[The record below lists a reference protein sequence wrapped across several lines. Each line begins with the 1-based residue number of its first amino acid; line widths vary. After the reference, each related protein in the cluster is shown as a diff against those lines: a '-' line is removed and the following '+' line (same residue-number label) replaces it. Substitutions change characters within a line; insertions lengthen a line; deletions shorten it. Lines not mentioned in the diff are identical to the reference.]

1 MFEGMAKPMPEPPA
15 TIAVLMP
22 MTSPCMLT
30 SGPPELPGL
39 MAASVWMKS
48 SNGPWPMLRAL
59 ALTMPAVTVAC
70 RPNGEPTAMTQ
81 SPTCIRSES
90 PSRANLNWPLPSSSL
105 STARSV
111 FLSRPTTFALC
122 LPPSSVMTSISVAF
136 STTCALVR
144 AIPVASTITPE
155 PRLRCGMRSGVSP
168 KNRRKK
174 SSPKNSSN
182 GVRPPPPGRPPL
194 ETVLMLMT
202 AGLMISATPAKLPV
216 FSGICTGSTGA
227 VGVMTG
233 GATRSVR
240 PPATAPRVTPATS
253 ITASAATNE
262 DRLSCIMGV
271 VPSLR
276 RSSRRRRRDE
286 RLKEGTTPMM
296 QLKRSSFVAAL
307 AVMLVAGVTLGAVAG
322 GRTDRVAPPVMT
334 PTAPVLP
341 VQMPL
346 NTGSFAGVAEIIKPA
361 VININTVS
369 KGGLPGG
376 GGRTPFEEFFGEDF
390 FRRFFGDTPERIP
403 QRSLGSGV
411 IVDATGI
418 ALTNAHVVEKAT
430 EIEVITLDG
439 GKHKAKV
446 VGLDK
451 KTDLA
456 VLKLDDG
463 KGQFKFA
470 RLGDSDRMQVG
481 DWVIAVGSPFGLQAT
496 VTAGIVSAKARNI
509 GQGPFDDFI
518 QTDAAIN
525 PGNSGGP
532 LVNMQGEVIGINTA
546 IVAGGSGIGFA
557 IPSNMARKIYT
568 EINSKGRVTRGWL
581 GVSIQ
586 PLTQELARSFNAKD
600 TKGVLISDVV
610 PDSPAAKAGLKAGD
624 ILIEFDGK
632 KVEAPA
638 DLQRTVGLAQPGHD
652 AKMKVWRDQG
662 EKTVDIKI
670 GEAPDEKEVRQQ
682 PSGRATPSTLGLDV
696 RPLTPE
702 IARQL
707 SLKST
712 DGVIV
717 ARVDEGSAAGEA
729 GVQRG
734 DVIREINRQKVRSL
748 ADYERLTKDVKEGDR
763 LTVLLQRGQMSLYVA
778 FTASARG

>member
-1 MFEGMAKPMPEPPA
+1 
-15 TIAVLMP
+15 
-22 MTSPCMLT
+22 
-30 SGPPELPGL
+30 
-39 MAASVWMKS
+39 
-48 SNGPWPMLRAL
+48 
-59 ALTMPAVTVAC
+59 
-70 RPNGEPTAMTQ
+70 
-81 SPTCIRSES
+81 
-90 PSRANLNWPLPSSSL
+90 
-105 STARSV
+105 
-111 FLSRPTTFALC
+111 
-122 LPPSSVMTSISVAF
+122 
-136 STTCALVR
+136 
-144 AIPVASTITPE
+144 
-155 PRLRCGMRSGVSP
+155 
-168 KNRRKK
+168 
-174 SSPKNSSN
+174 
-182 GVRPPPPGRPPL
+182 
-194 ETVLMLMT
+194 
-202 AGLMISATPAKLPV
+202 
-216 FSGICTGSTGA
+216 
-227 VGVMTG
+227 
-233 GATRSVR
+233 
-240 PPATAPRVTPATS
+240 
-253 ITASAATNE
+253 
-262 DRLSCIMGV
+262 
-271 VPSLR
+271 
-276 RSSRRRRRDE
+276 
-286 RLKEGTTPMM
+286 MM
-296 QLKRSSFVAAL
+296 QLKRTYFVAAL
-307 AVMLVAGVTLGAVAG
+307 VLMLVAGVTLGAVAG
-322 GRTDRVAPPVMT
+322 GRTDRPPQAAA
-334 PTAPVLP
+334 PTAPVPP

-346 NTGSFAGVAEIIKPA
+346 NTGTFAGVAEIIKPA

-369 KGGLPGG
+369 KGGTPGS

-390 FRRFFGDTPERIP
+390 FRRFFGDAPERIP

-411 IVDATGI
+411 IVDASGI

-439 GKHKAKV
+439 SKHKAKV
-446 VGLDK
+446 VGADK

-463 KGQFKFA
+463 KAQFKFA

-532 LVNMQGEVIGINTA
+532 LVNMAGEVIGINTA

-557 IPSNMARKIYT
+557 IPSNMAKKIYT

-586 PLTQELARSFNAKD
+586 PLTAELAKSFNAKD
-600 TKGVLISDVV
+600 TKGVLISDVIGE
-610 PDSPAAKAGLKAGD
+610 SPAAKAGLKPGD
-624 ILIEFDGK
+624 ILLEFDGK

-638 DLQRTVGLAQPGHD
+638 DLQRTVGLAQPGQE

-662 EKTVDIKI
+662 EKTIDIKI
-670 GEAPDEKEVRQQ
+670 GEAPDDKETPAR
-682 PSGRATPSTLGLDV
+682 PSRVAPSTLGLEV
-696 RPLTPE
+696 RPITPE

-707 SLKST
+707 NLKSN

-717 ARVDEGSAAGEA
+717 ARVDEGSAAGDA

-734 DVIREINRQKVRSL
+734 DVIREINRQKVRSM

-778 FTASARG
+778 FTATGRG

>member
-1 MFEGMAKPMPEPPA
+1 
-15 TIAVLMP
+15 
-22 MTSPCMLT
+22 
-30 SGPPELPGL
+30 
-39 MAASVWMKS
+39 
-48 SNGPWPMLRAL
+48 
-59 ALTMPAVTVAC
+59 
-70 RPNGEPTAMTQ
+70 
-81 SPTCIRSES
+81 
-90 PSRANLNWPLPSSSL
+90 
-105 STARSV
+105 
-111 FLSRPTTFALC
+111 
-122 LPPSSVMTSISVAF
+122 
-136 STTCALVR
+136 
-144 AIPVASTITPE
+144 
-155 PRLRCGMRSGVSP
+155 
-168 KNRRKK
+168 
-174 SSPKNSSN
+174 
-182 GVRPPPPGRPPL
+182 
-194 ETVLMLMT
+194 
-202 AGLMISATPAKLPV
+202 
-216 FSGICTGSTGA
+216 
-227 VGVMTG
+227 
-233 GATRSVR
+233 
-240 PPATAPRVTPATS
+240 
-253 ITASAATNE
+253 
-262 DRLSCIMGV
+262 
-271 VPSLR
+271 
-276 RSSRRRRRDE
+276 
-286 RLKEGTTPMM
+286 MM
-296 QLKRSSFVAAL
+296 QLKRTYFVAAL
-307 AVMLVAGVTLGAVAG
+307 VLMLVAGVTLGAVAG
-322 GRTDRVAPPVMT
+322 GRTDRPPQAAP

-346 NTGSFAGVAEIIKPA
+346 NTGTFAGVAEIIKPA

-369 KGGLPGG
+369 KGGTLGS

-390 FRRFFGDTPERIP
+390 FRRFFGDAPERIP

-411 IVDATGI
+411 IVDASGI

-439 GKHKAKV
+439 SKHKAKV
-446 VGLDK
+446 VGADK

-463 KGQFKFA
+463 KAQFKFA

-532 LVNMQGEVIGINTA
+532 LVNMAGEVIGINTA

-557 IPSNMARKIYT
+557 IPSNMAKKIYT

-586 PLTQELARSFNAKD
+586 PLTPELAKSFNAKD
-600 TKGVLISDVV
+600 TKGVLISDVIG
-610 PDSPAAKAGLKAGD
+610 DSPAAKAGLKPGD
-624 ILIEFDGK
+624 ILLEFDGK

-638 DLQRTVGLAQPGHD
+638 DLQRTVGLAQPGHE

-670 GEAPDEKEVRQQ
+670 GEAPDDKETPAR
-682 PSGRATPSTLGLDV
+682 PSRVTPSTLGLEV
-696 RPLTPE
+696 RPITPD

-707 SLKST
+707 NLKSN

-717 ARVDEGSAAGEA
+717 ARVEDGSAAGEA

-734 DVIREINRQKVRSL
+734 DVIREINRQKVRSM

-778 FTASARG
+778 FTATGRG

>member
-1 MFEGMAKPMPEPPA
+1 
-15 TIAVLMP
+15 
-22 MTSPCMLT
+22 
-30 SGPPELPGL
+30 
-39 MAASVWMKS
+39 
-48 SNGPWPMLRAL
+48 
-59 ALTMPAVTVAC
+59 
-70 RPNGEPTAMTQ
+70 
-81 SPTCIRSES
+81 
-90 PSRANLNWPLPSSSL
+90 
-105 STARSV
+105 
-111 FLSRPTTFALC
+111 
-122 LPPSSVMTSISVAF
+122 
-136 STTCALVR
+136 
-144 AIPVASTITPE
+144 
-155 PRLRCGMRSGVSP
+155 
-168 KNRRKK
+168 
-174 SSPKNSSN
+174 
-182 GVRPPPPGRPPL
+182 
-194 ETVLMLMT
+194 
-202 AGLMISATPAKLPV
+202 
-216 FSGICTGSTGA
+216 
-227 VGVMTG
+227 
-233 GATRSVR
+233 
-240 PPATAPRVTPATS
+240 
-253 ITASAATNE
+253 
-262 DRLSCIMGV
+262 
-271 VPSLR
+271 
-276 RSSRRRRRDE
+276 
-286 RLKEGTTPMM
+286 MM
-296 QLKRSSFVAAL
+296 QLKRTYFVAAL
-307 AVMLVAGVTLGAVAG
+307 VLMLVAGVTLGAVAG
-322 GRTDRVAPPVMT
+322 GRTDRPPQAAA

-346 NTGSFAGVAEIIKPA
+346 NTGTFAGVAEIIKPA

-369 KGGLPGG
+369 KGGTPGS

-390 FRRFFGDTPERIP
+390 FRRFFGDAPERIP

-411 IVDATGI
+411 IVDASGI

-439 GKHKAKV
+439 SKHKAKV
-446 VGLDK
+446 VGADK

-463 KGQFKFA
+463 KAQFKFA

-532 LVNMQGEVIGINTA
+532 LVNMAGEVIGINTA

-557 IPSNMARKIYT
+557 IPSNMAKKIYT

-586 PLTQELARSFNAKD
+586 PLTAELAKSFNAKD
-600 TKGVLISDVV
+600 TKGVLISDVIGE
-610 PDSPAAKAGLKAGD
+610 SPAAKAGLKPGD
-624 ILIEFDGK
+624 ILLEFDGK

-638 DLQRTVGLAQPGHD
+638 DLQRTVGLAQPGQE

-662 EKTVDIKI
+662 EKTIDIKI
-670 GEAPDEKEVRQQ
+670 GEAPDDKETSAR
-682 PSGRATPSTLGLDV
+682 PSRVAPSTLGLEV
-696 RPLTPE
+696 RPITPE

-707 SLKST
+707 NLKSN

-717 ARVDEGSAAGEA
+717 ARVDEGSAAGDA

-734 DVIREINRQKVRSL
+734 DVIREINRQKVRSM

-778 FTASARG
+778 FTATGRG

>member
-1 MFEGMAKPMPEPPA
+1 
-15 TIAVLMP
+15 
-22 MTSPCMLT
+22 
-30 SGPPELPGL
+30 
-39 MAASVWMKS
+39 
-48 SNGPWPMLRAL
+48 
-59 ALTMPAVTVAC
+59 
-70 RPNGEPTAMTQ
+70 
-81 SPTCIRSES
+81 
-90 PSRANLNWPLPSSSL
+90 
-105 STARSV
+105 
-111 FLSRPTTFALC
+111 
-122 LPPSSVMTSISVAF
+122 
-136 STTCALVR
+136 
-144 AIPVASTITPE
+144 
-155 PRLRCGMRSGVSP
+155 
-168 KNRRKK
+168 
-174 SSPKNSSN
+174 
-182 GVRPPPPGRPPL
+182 
-194 ETVLMLMT
+194 
-202 AGLMISATPAKLPV
+202 
-216 FSGICTGSTGA
+216 
-227 VGVMTG
+227 
-233 GATRSVR
+233 
-240 PPATAPRVTPATS
+240 
-253 ITASAATNE
+253 
-262 DRLSCIMGV
+262 
-271 VPSLR
+271 
-276 RSSRRRRRDE
+276 
-286 RLKEGTTPMM
+286 MM
-296 QLKRSSFVAAL
+296 HLKRTYFVAAL
-307 AVMLVAGVTLGAVAG
+307 ALMLVAGVTLGAVAA
-322 GRTDRVAPPVMT
+322 GRTERPPQVT
-334 PTAPVLP
+334 APTAPVLP

-346 NTGSFAGVAEIIKPA
+346 STGSFAGVAEAIKPA

-369 KGGLPGG
+369 KGGP

-390 FRRFFGDTPERIP
+390 FKRFFGDAPERIP

-439 GKHKAKV
+439 SKHKAKV
-446 VGLDK
+446 VGSDK

-463 KGQFKFA
+463 KAQFKFA

-496 VTAGIVSAKARNI
+496 VTAGIISAKARNI

-586 PLTQELARSFNAKD
+586 PLTPELAKSFNAKD
-600 TKGVLISDVV
+600 TKGVLVSDVI
-610 PDSPAAKAGLKAGD
+610 PDSPAAKAGLKPGD
-624 ILIEFDGK
+624 ILLDFDGK

-638 DLQRTVGLAQPGHD
+638 DLQRTVGLAQPGQD
-652 AKMKVWRDQG
+652 AKMKVWRDQS
-662 EKTVDIKI
+662 EKTIDIKI
-670 GEAPDEKEVRQQ
+670 GEAPDEKEAQQ
-682 PSGRATPSTLGLDV
+682 RPTRATPSALGLEV
-696 RPLTPE
+696 RPITPDL
-702 IARQL
+702 ARQL
-707 SLKST
+707 NLKST

-717 ARVDEGSAAGEA
+717 ARVEEGSAAGEA

-734 DVIREINRQKVRSL
+734 DVIREINRQKVRSM
-748 ADYERLTKDVKEGDR
+748 ADYERLTKDVKDGDR

>member
-1 MFEGMAKPMPEPPA
+1 
-15 TIAVLMP
+15 
-22 MTSPCMLT
+22 
-30 SGPPELPGL
+30 
-39 MAASVWMKS
+39 
-48 SNGPWPMLRAL
+48 
-59 ALTMPAVTVAC
+59 
-70 RPNGEPTAMTQ
+70 
-81 SPTCIRSES
+81 
-90 PSRANLNWPLPSSSL
+90 
-105 STARSV
+105 
-111 FLSRPTTFALC
+111 
-122 LPPSSVMTSISVAF
+122 
-136 STTCALVR
+136 
-144 AIPVASTITPE
+144 
-155 PRLRCGMRSGVSP
+155 
-168 KNRRKK
+168 
-174 SSPKNSSN
+174 
-182 GVRPPPPGRPPL
+182 
-194 ETVLMLMT
+194 
-202 AGLMISATPAKLPV
+202 
-216 FSGICTGSTGA
+216 
-227 VGVMTG
+227 
-233 GATRSVR
+233 
-240 PPATAPRVTPATS
+240 
-253 ITASAATNE
+253 
-262 DRLSCIMGV
+262 
-271 VPSLR
+271 
-276 RSSRRRRRDE
+276 
-286 RLKEGTTPMM
+286 MM
-296 QLKRSSFVAAL
+296 HLKRTYFVAAL
-307 AVMLVAGVTLGAVAG
+307 ALMLVAGVTLGAVAG
-322 GRTDRVAPPVMT
+322 SRTERNPQISA

-346 NTGSFAGVAEIIKPA
+346 NTGSFAGVAEVIKPA

-369 KGGLPGG
+369 KGGP

-390 FRRFFGDTPERIP
+390 FKRFFGDAPERIP

-439 GKHKAKV
+439 SKHKAKV
-446 VGLDK
+446 VGADK

-463 KGQFKFA
+463 KAQFKFA

-600 TKGVLISDVV
+600 TKGVLISDVI
-610 PDSPAAKAGLKAGD
+610 PDSPAAKAGLKSGD
-624 ILIEFDGK
+624 ILLEFDGK

-638 DLQRTVGLAQPGHD
+638 DLQRTVGLAQPGQD

-670 GEAPDEKEVRQQ
+670 GEAPDEKEAQQ
-682 PSGRATPSTLGLDV
+682 RPARATPSSLGLEV
-696 RPLTPE
+696 RPVTPDL
-702 IARQL
+702 ARQL
-707 SLKST
+707 NLKST
-712 DGVIV
+712 EGVIV
-717 ARVDEGSAAGEA
+717 ARVEEGSAAGEA

-734 DVIREINRQKVRSL
+734 DVIREINRQKVRSM
-748 ADYERLTKDVKEGDR
+748 ADYERLTKDVKDGDR